1 MSDEQDVSEEF
12 DPDELGDD
20 PEGTLEFPGENFQGA
35 IDPGQDDAVTDSY
48 RSRTLR
54 ESTGG
59 ASDEGVRLSS
69 PTDVWSDAESEAIG
83 DAEEADDLTAEEA
96 AVHVV
101 DESEEG

>member
-20 PEGTLEFPGENFQGA
+20 PEGALEFPSENYQGA
-35 IDPGQDDAVTDSY
+35 TDPGQDGAVTDSY

-54 ESTGG
+54 ESTGD